1 MLGSS
6 GGGVVLGAYLPVKLE
21 QSHLVLSLVTESF
34 HRRQPDKS
42 HTISS
47 LHIGQTI
54 LELAAAAAWAV
65 PCSSRATRAVMSS
78 FSVDI
83 GVLEVWELSDME
95 LFEGDKAPDGRR
107 SGLFGTGGA
116 RFLPLPSTR
125 PPPRLLREAILS
137 RLLDRGHA
145 AEEFG
150 GRVLSKSRGKLAGCF
165 QVKGRPWAQ
174 AVVQY
179 GTTHATSSSM
189 DLRLASIGPPC
200 ARAPMT
206 LLHMPNPCRLH
217 ALSPHE

>member
-1 MLGSS
+1 M
-6 GGGVVLGAYLPVKLE
+6 LGAYLPIKLKQCHLIYTISREVVAVKPID
-21 QSHLVLSLVTESF
+21 Q
-34 HRRQPDKS
+34 S

-95 LFEGDKAPDGRR
+95 LFEGDKTPDGRR

>member
-1 MLGSS
+1 M
-6 GGGVVLGAYLPVKLE
+6 LGAYLPVKLE

-150 GRVLSKSRGKLAGCF
+150 GRFCPSPEGSWRGVSRSKAGP
-165 QVKGRPWAQ
+165 GLRRW
-174 AVVQY
+174 
-179 GTTHATSSSM
+179 SSM
-189 DLRLASIGPPC
+189 V
-200 ARAPMT
+200 
-206 LLHMPNPCRLH
+206 LHMQQAARWI
-217 ALSPHE
+217 